1 MGIQSLYR
9 DTDPCIQIL
18 LADRG
23 ASGYDSSNKCDGGEN
38 AAS

>member
-1 MGIQSLYR
+1 MGIESLYR
-9 DTDPCIQIL
+9 GTYPCIQIL

-23 ASGYDSSNKCDGGEN
+23 ASGYDSSNKCNGGKN